1 MCSVPFGL
9 VSSFDGKLFP
19 MAESD
24 ASGLLGLC
32 ETLVPLEVFSLQS
45 WASHSR
51 SRELPLWLS
60 VCRFCLS
67 TFWGREGATIS
78 GTFGRPFSVHI
89 MLSGLILEL
98 PQLKRQ
104 FILGVVSVNSSSLR
118 MITSLLLMRSFF
130 FFQIDF
136 LVFLGVRQG
145 IKQTGFLS
153 QAHSLSTAGGEGEA
167 SFLILLFFLSH
178 MERVRVERA
187 LYLSGSRCLWTRH
200 LPIFFSHQIFDSLF
214 EVIDDSG
221 GGVEQNAFAIFA
233 GFAFLPEAL
242 CCS

>member
-78 GTFGRPFSVHI
+78 GTFGRPFSVPHHAFWTHSRASPAEATVYFRRGVSEQFKPQNDHI
-89 MLSGLILEL
+89 FAFDA
-98 PQLKRQ
+98 
-104 FILGVVSVNSSSLR
+104 FI
-118 MITSLLLMRSFF
+118 
-130 FFQIDF
+130 
-136 LVFLGVRQG
+136 
-145 IKQTGFLS
+145 
-153 QAHSLSTAGGEGEA
+153 
-167 SFLILLFFLSH
+167 LFFLDRLLGLLRGEVGDKTDWVFKS
-178 MERVRVERA
+178 
-187 LYLSGSRCLWTRH
+187 ST
-200 LPIFFSHQIFDSLF
+200 QF
-214 EVIDDSG
+214 EHCRRRG
-221 GGVEQNAFAIFA
+221 GGLFPYLTVLSVSHGACE
-233 GFAFLPEAL
+233 G
-242 CCS
+242 